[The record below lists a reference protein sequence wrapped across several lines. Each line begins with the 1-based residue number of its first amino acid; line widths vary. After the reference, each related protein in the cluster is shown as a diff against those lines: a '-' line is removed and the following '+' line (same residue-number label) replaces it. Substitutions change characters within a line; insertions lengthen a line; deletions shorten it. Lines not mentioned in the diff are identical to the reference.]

1 MEWPYLV
8 DGLIGDRQK
17 RRTACH
23 FYPTSPKNIDFLS
36 KLGEFRN
43 SPAPKPQQHFSP
55 YNQENLMKTDPPA
68 LVVEQL
74 SAFLNTPLETIL
86 RQRAADDPS
95 RHALQLFK
103 TAAAEVPAY
112 RQFLR
117 DRGIDPDTIAD
128 SGGFATL
135 PLQSKTDYMQKYP
148 LPSRCKGGRLTACDR
163 LAVSSGSTGIPTFW
177 PRAMTDELDIALRFE
192 HVFRHSFRAD
202 RRATLAIVCF
212 PLGNW
217 VGGVFTASCCWH
229 LAQKGYPLTVATPGN
244 KPDEIL
250 RVVRELGAFFEQTVL
265 LGYPPFVKDVIDTGT
280 AQGIDWPSFN
290 IKFVFAG
297 EVFSEE
303 WRNLMLQRVGSTSP
317 CYDSASLYGTADGGV
332 LGNETPLSIAIRRF
346 LATRPDVARE
356 LFGESRLPT
365 LVQYDPI
372 SRYFEL
378 IEGNTL
384 AVTGDSSVPLI
395 RYHIADRGGLIG
407 HDALIAFLRVRGL
420 AALEDYGFEG
430 EGSPLPF
437 VWVFGR
443 ADFTVSYY
451 GANIYPENVVVGLEQ
466 PELTNWVS
474 GKFVMEVKN
483 DRDGSKF
490 LFIAVELLPGV
501 AADAGKEAASA
512 SSVWAQLLRL
522 NSEFAN
528 YVPPAKQMPRI
539 ALRPFGDP
547 DYFPVGVKHRYTR
560 RQPAA

>member
-1 MEWPYLV
+1 ML
-8 DGLIGDRQK
+8 R
-17 RRTACH
+17 A
-23 FYPTSPKNIDFLS
+23 NIIAAS
-36 KLGEFRN
+36 
-43 SPAPKPQQHFSP
+43 H
-55 YNQENLMKTDPPA
+55 QENPMHTDRPA
-68 LVVEQL
+68 LVIEKL
-74 SAFLNTPLETIL
+74 SAFLTTPMETIL
-86 RQRAADDPS
+86 RHRIAADPS

-117 DRGIDPDTIAD
+117 ERGIDPDSIAD
-128 SGGFATL
+128 IEGFAAL
-135 PLQSKTDYMQKYP
+135 PLLNKADYMQKYP

-163 LAVSSGSTGIPTFW
+163 LAVSSGSTGTPTFW

-192 HVFRHSFRAD
+192 QIFRHSFRAD
-202 RRATLAIVCF
+202 RRNTLAVVCF

-250 RVVRELGAFFEQTVL
+250 RVVRELGPFFEQTVL
-265 LGYPPFVKDVIDTGT
+265 LGYPPFVKDVIDTGA
-280 AQGIDWPSFN
+280 AQGVDWPSFK

-303 WRNLMLQRVGSTSP
+303 WRSLMLERVGSGSP

-346 LATRPDVARE
+346 LSQHPGVARE

-365 LVQYDPI
+365 LVQYDPV

-378 IEGNTL
+378 IEGGTL
-384 AVTGDSSVPLI
+384 AVTGDNGVPLI

-407 HDALIAFLRVRGL
+407 HDDLLAFLRARGL
-420 AALEDYGFEG
+420 SRLEDYGFEG
-430 EGSPLPF
+430 GACPLPF

-466 PELTNWVS
+466 PDLAAWVS

-483 DRDGSKF
+483 DPSGSEF

-501 AADAGKEAASA
+501 TADAGKEAAAA
-512 SSVWAQLLRL
+512 SSVRAQLLRL

-528 YVPPAKQMPRI
+528 YVPPARQTPRI
-539 ALRPFGDP
+539 ELRPFGDP
-547 DYFPVGVKHRYTR
+547 NYFPAGVKHRYTR
-560 RQPAA
+560 RRPPA